1 METMHPAFQFFTIT
15 ILATIGGILYW
26 MAVDNL
32 NHLKSKFVLSS
43 ALSVVL
49 TPFGAWAV
57 SVIIKAMH
65 LREKTQVGTSA

>member
-1 METMHPAFQFFTIT
+1 METMHPAFQFFSMT

-32 NHLKSKFVLSS
+32 NHLKSKFLLSG
-43 ALSVVL
+43 ALSVFL

-65 LREKTQVGTSA
+65 LREQHQVGTSA

>member
-1 METMHPAFQFFTIT
+1 METLHPAFQFFTIT

-32 NHLKSKFVLSS
+32 NHLKSKFILSS
-43 ALSVVL
+43 ALSVIL

-57 SVIIKAMH
+57 AVIIKAMH
-65 LREKTQVGTSA
+65 LREKTRVGTSA

>member
-1 METMHPAFQFFTIT
+1 METIQPAFQFFTIT

-32 NHLKSKFVLSS
+32 NYLKSRFVLSS

-57 SVIIKAMH
+57 SVFIKAMH
-65 LREKTQVGTSA
+65 LRELHQVSKSA